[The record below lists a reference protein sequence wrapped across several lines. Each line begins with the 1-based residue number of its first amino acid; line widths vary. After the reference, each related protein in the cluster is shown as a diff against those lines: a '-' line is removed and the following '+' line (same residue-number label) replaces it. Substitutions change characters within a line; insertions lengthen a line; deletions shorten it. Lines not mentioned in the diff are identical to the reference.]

1 MPYEYLIA
9 ANTFKFPNNNFG
21 PIHATLFYFINAL
34 SLHSC
39 MNHMSDA
46 NTTINHCTCCFR
58 CMSASWVC
66 MTHCIFIILSL
77 SLSTHNI
84 CDLLFVTIKEREK
97 QHGFIHNTF
106 HVCNVPLL
114 LLCHDDFSLS
124 WWTCDWWWFLGVFGI
139 WFFLKWLLIIIIK
152 ILTNFFYFLV
162 TFIFILII
170 KKIEILLKVIILFKK
185 NSVLIKL
192 CEIFIFISKMLIF

>member
-39 MNHMSDA
+39 MNHMNDA

-77 SLSTHNI
+77 SFDSQYMWFAI
-84 CDLLFVTIKEREK
+84 RYYRRERK
-97 QHGFIHNTF
+97 TTWF
-106 HVCNVPLL
+106 HTQYISCLQCAMIIIVP
-114 LLCHDDFSLS
+114 
-124 WWTCDWWWFLGVFGI
+124 W
-139 WFFLKWLLIIIIK
+139 WLLSIVMNVWLMVISWCFW
-152 ILTNFFYFLV
+152 NM
-162 TFIFILII
+162 IF
-170 KKIEILLKVIILFKK
+170 
-185 NSVLIKL
+185 
-192 CEIFIFISKMLIF
+192 